1 MTVAYA
7 LSAVPWFVI
16 DAGIVVLL
24 VALGAAGGV
33 GFAWWRGRRKATAGP
48 QRRVLLALAGPDL
61 SCAAIDAV
69 ARIGRAENAV
79 IVPAK
84 LIPTPYRLPLDCPL
98 PESTSAALDLLE
110 VVENRLRRAGVEVD
124 CRLVPGRT
132 LRHAVRRL
140 VAQERFDRLV
150 VPAGDGGDGGGFGA
164 DDVGWLLAHVSG
176 EVLVLRPA
184 AAGNLADDVVRGR
197 RPARAAG
204 GPRTDAVVAD
214 PHRG

>member
-1 MTVAYA
+1 MIVVVT
-7 LSAVPWFVI
+7 LSTIPWFVI
-16 DAGIVVLL
+16 DVAIVVLL

-33 GFAWWRGRRKATAGP
+33 GYAWWRGRRAATAAP

-79 IVPAK
+79 VVPAK
-84 LIPTPYRLPLDCPL
+84 LVPTPYRLPLDCPL

-132 LRHAVRRL
+132 VRHAVRRL

-150 VPAGDGGDGGGFGA
+150 VPAGDGGDAGGFGA

-184 AAGNLADDVVRGR
+184 VAGSLADDVVRGR
-197 RPARAAG
+197 RPARVAG
-204 GPRTDAVVAD
+204 GPRTDPVAAD
-214 PHRG
+214 SHGG

>member
-1 MTVAYA
+1 MTVPYA
-7 LSAVPWFVI
+7 LSAVPWFVV

-33 GFAWWRGRRKATAGP
+33 GWAWWRGRRRVAP
-48 QRRVLLALAGPDL
+48 QRRVLLALAGPDV

-79 IVPAK
+79 VVPAK
-84 LIPTPYRLPLDCPL
+84 LVPTPYRLPLDCPL
-98 PESTSAALDLLE
+98 PESASAALDVLE
-110 VVENRLRRAGVEVD
+110 VVENRLRRAGVAVD

-150 VPAGDGGDGGGFGA
+150 VPAGEGGDGGGFGA

-184 AAGNLADDVVRGR
+184 AAGSLADDVVRGR
-197 RPARAAG
+197 RPARIAG